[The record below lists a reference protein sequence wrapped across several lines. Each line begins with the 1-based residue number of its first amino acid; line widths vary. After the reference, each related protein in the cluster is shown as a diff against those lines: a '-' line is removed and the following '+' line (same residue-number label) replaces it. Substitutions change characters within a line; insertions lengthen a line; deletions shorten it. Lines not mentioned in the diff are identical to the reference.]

1 MNQAQDTVTSAQPAS
16 LLNVPMLLTWARIAM
31 IPMVVGVY
39 YLPDTWLSMYW
50 RNVTGCVLFTLAA
63 ITDAIDGWYARKY
76 GLTTRLGA
84 FLDPVADKLMVCAAL
99 VVLLS
104 LDRVDGFVAL
114 IIIGREIAVSALR
127 EWMAQIGA
135 SANVAVNWLG
145 KMKTIMQMIAIP
157 VLLFHDPLFG
167 VIPVAAIGTVLIYI
181 AAALTVYS
189 MFYYLKLAWP
199 YLSGRA

>member
-1 MNQAQDTVTSAQPAS
+1 MNQANDTAPTVQPAS

-39 YLPDTWLSMYW
+39 YLPDTWMSMHW
-50 RNVTGCVLFTLAA
+50 RNVAGCTLFTLAA
-63 ITDAIDGWYARKY
+63 ITDAVDGWYARRY
-76 GLTTRLGA
+76 GLITPLGA

-167 VIPVAAIGTVLIYI
+167 LIPVAAIGTVLIYI

>member
-1 MNQAQDTVTSAQPAS
+1 VNQANDAAAVTQRPS

-31 IPMVVGVY
+31 IPMIVGVF
-39 YLPDTWLSMYW
+39 YLPDAWLTMHGK
-50 RNVTGCVLFTLAA
+50 NVTACVLFTVAA

-76 GLTTRLGA
+76 AQITPLGA

-104 LDRVDGFVAL
+104 LDRVDAFVAL
-114 IIIGREIAVSALR
+114 VIIGREITVSALR
-127 EWMAQIGA
+127 EWMAQMGA

-145 KMKTIMQMIAIP
+145 KLKTIMQMVAIP
-157 VLLFHDPLFG
+157 VLLYHDPLFG
-167 VIPVAAIGTVLIYI
+167 VIPVAAIGTLLIYV

-189 MFYYLKLAWP
+189 MLYYLRLAWP
-199 YLSGRA
+199 HLSRRE